1 MPAPLLLQCTCLL
14 VNQTHNMTQ
23 QMEWKMVRVQ
33 CICTAGWSR
42 MTFVSILQRNSWR
55 CIKRPRKHLR
65 RSTASLRQKLRRS
78 VGTLLLLSTNK
89 GTTHDFI
96 IPGATRRSPNTWMQ
110 HGDRRNK
117 RASSSNCDPFTSKFL
132 FWRFTVINQTPH
144 VYMRVDYYILHERVI
159 NTMKFRRNDYKK
171 YLCFQAFLFCT
182 FWFVSTKA
190 EELVSFGQCKPKRA
204 SLLRSM

>member
-1 MPAPLLLQCTCLL
+1 MPPFLLQCTCLL

-23 QMEWKMVRVQ
+23 QMEWKTVRASVHSVLQ
-33 CICTAGWSR
+33 AGL
-42 MTFVSILQRNSWR
+42 TIQVLHLYILQRNSWR
-55 CIKRPRKHLR
+55 CTKRPRKHLR
-65 RSTASLRQKLRRS
+65 RSTASLRQRLRRL

-117 RASSSNCDPFTSKFL
+117 RTSSSNCDTFTSEFL
-132 FWRFTVINQTPH
+132 FWCFTVINQTTPQ
-144 VYMRVDYYILHERVI
+144 RVDYYILHERVI
-159 NTMKFRRNDYKK
+159 NTVKFRRNDYK
-171 YLCFQAFLFCT
+171 LCFQAFLFCT

-190 EELVSFGQCKPKRA
+190 EEL

>member
-1 MPAPLLLQCTCLL
+1 MSPFLLQCTCLL

-23 QMEWKMVRVQ
+23 QMEWKTVRASVHSVLQ
-33 CICTAGWSR
+33 AGL
-42 MTFVSILQRNSWR
+42 TIQVLHLYILQRNSWR
-55 CIKRPRKHLR
+55 CTKRPRKHLR
-65 RSTASLRQKLRRS
+65 RSTASPRQRLRRL

-96 IPGATRRSPNTWMQ
+96 IPGVTRRSPNTWMQ

-117 RASSSNCDPFTSKFL
+117 RTSSSNCNPFTSEFL
-132 FWRFTVINQTPH
+132 FWCFTVINQTTPQR
-144 VYMRVDYYILHERVI
+144 VYRLLYFALESDQHSEIQE
-159 NTMKFRRNDYKK
+159 NDYK
-171 YLCFQAFLFCT
+171 LCFQAFLFCT

-190 EELVSFGQCKPKRA
+190 EEL

>member
-1 MPAPLLLQCTCLL
+1 M
-14 VNQTHNMTQ
+14 
-23 QMEWKMVRVQ
+23 
-33 CICTAGWSR
+33 
-42 MTFVSILQRNSWR
+42 SILQRNSWR

-117 RASSSNCDPFTSKFL
+117 RASSSSNCDPFTSKFL
-132 FWRFTVINQTPH
+132 FWCFTVINQTTPH
-144 VYMRVDYYILHERVI
+144 IYMRVDYYILHERVI

-171 YLCFQAFLFCT
+171 NTCVSKPSCFVLFGLCQQKLK
-182 FWFVSTKA
+182 S
-190 EELVSFGQCKPKRA
+190 
-204 SLLRSM
+204 